1 MNEKDLKEY
10 ENNIKLVS
18 SLKKSNKYS
27 YISGKQITD
36 VDTGTRFYDFQ
47 GIRLPSVT
55 TILAKTKNQ
64 SYLTAWKNKVGHE
77 KAESIKNLSSKR
89 GTAMHKFLESHIQ
102 GVGYDDLTPIGC
114 EAKPMA
120 QKIIEMGLT
129 PISEYY
135 GSEVM
140 LHYPGLYAGSTDLV
154 CLHNGLETIVD
165 FKQSNRPKKEE
176 WIEDYYI
183 QIAAYAM
190 AHDAYY
196 GSTIEQGVIMVCTP
210 DLYYQEFK
218 VSGAELKSWKHK
230 FLKRLDHYHELI
242 HDEKE
247 RAKID
252 PNKLLKEFE
261 EDGQSKEFE
270 ALAIKVRNGEV
281 PPDEV
286 FDHFRN
292 QEFLKHFKNKYRKEI
307 HGMSPDY
314 LRKIGYKKPTKKVK

>member
-1 MNEKDLKEY
+1 MT
-10 ENNIKLVS
+10 
-18 SLKKSNKYS
+18 LKKNNKYN
-27 YISGKQITD
+27 YIQGKQITD
-36 VDTGTRFYDFQ
+36 VDTGTRFYDFA
-47 GIRLPSVT
+47 GVRLPSVT
-55 TILAKTKNQ
+55 TVLAKTKNQ
-64 SYLTAWKNKVGHE
+64 EYLTAWKNKVGHE

-89 GTAMHKFLESHIQ
+89 GTSMHKFLESHIQ
-102 GVGYDDLTPIGC
+102 GVGYDDLTTIGC

-120 QKIIEMGLT
+120 NKIIQVGLT

-165 FKQSNRPKKEE
+165 FKQANRPKKEE

-196 GSTIEQGVIMVCTP
+196 GSTIRQGVIMVCTP

-218 VSGAELKSWKHK
+218 VEGAELRKWKHT

-242 HDEKE
+242 RDEKE
-247 RAKID
+247 RAKVN
-252 PNKLLKEFE
+252 PNELLKEFE
-261 EDGQSKEFE
+261 EDNQEKEFE
-270 ALAIKVRNGEV
+270 ALAIQVRNGDL
-281 PPDEV
+281 PPNEV
-286 FDHFRN
+286 FEHFENDKFWR
-292 QEFLKHFKNKYRKEI
+292 FFKNKYRKEI

>member
-1 MNEKDLKEY
+1 
-10 ENNIKLVS
+10 
-18 SLKKSNKYS
+18 
-27 YISGKQITD
+27 
-36 VDTGTRFYDFQ
+36 
-47 GIRLPSVT
+47 
-55 TILAKTKNQ
+55 
-64 SYLTAWKNKVGHE
+64 
-77 KAESIKNLSSKR
+77 
-89 GTAMHKFLESHIQ
+89 MHKFLESHIQ

-120 QKIIEMGLT
+120 EKIMEMGLT

-176 WIEDYYI
+176 WIEDYFI

-196 GSTIEQGVIMVCTP
+196 GSSIEQGVIMVCTP

-218 VSGAELKSWKHK
+218 VEGAELKKWKHA

-247 RAKID
+247 RAKVN
-252 PNKLLKEFE
+252 PNELLKEFE
-261 EDGQSKEFE
+261 QDGK
-270 ALAIKVRNGEV
+270 
-281 PPDEV
+281 
-286 FDHFRN
+286 
-292 QEFLKHFKNKYRKEI
+292 
-307 HGMSPDY
+307 
-314 LRKIGYKKPTKKVK
+314 